1 MQGNE
6 KERKIMMANNVKSEH
21 TDMKQNKQAL
31 GNDMW
36 NFCGNLWFCKTR
48 IVDLKCLGTL
58 TLIFVETIMS

>member
-21 TDMKQNKQAL
+21 NDMKQDKQAL

-36 NFCGNLWFCKTR
+36 NFCGNLWFCKTQ
-48 IVDLKCLGTL
+48 IVDLKC
-58 TLIFVETIMS
+58 